1 MGIRVWRDPR
11 LERIEGEGAGGRWTK
26 IKGQAWRQG
35 GWLHPVLTSSLTGR
49 LSGRAPH
56 LAGNG
61 PERPLAGAELTPEGQ
76 AGRAELH
83 MPSALFCSVVLN
95 PGRA

>member
-35 GWLHPVLTSSLTGR
+35 GWLHPVLTSSLT
-49 LSGRAPH
+49 
-56 LAGNG
+56 AGSVGGLPTWQEMVQNA
-61 PERPLAGAELTPEGQ
+61 LL
-76 AGRAELH
+76 LV
-83 MPSALFCSVVLN
+83 PS
-95 PGRA
+95 

>member
-1 MGIRVWRDPR
+1 MDEDQRPGLAPRGLASPRVNQFTHR
-11 LERIEGEGAGGRWTK
+11 
-26 IKGQAWRQG
+26 
-35 GWLHPVLTSSLTGR
+35 R